1 LVHGAAAF
9 GRVPCEREKSMSAVI
24 EFPAN
29 RIGQMTRSETSATAD
44 VIIFPGVRIERPD
57 VQAAERQTPSKPRSA
72 R

>member
-1 LVHGAAAF
+1 
-9 GRVPCEREKSMSAVI
+9 MSAVI

-29 RIGQMTRSETSATAD
+29 RISKAAKDDTGPLAD

-57 VQAAERQTPSKPRSA
+57 LRLAERKTPSKPRSA

>member
-1 LVHGAAAF
+1 
-9 GRVPCEREKSMSAVI
+9 MSAVI

-29 RIGQMTRSETSATAD
+29 RIGKAAKDETGASAD

-57 VQAAERQTPSKPRSA
+57 LRLKERQTPSKPRSA